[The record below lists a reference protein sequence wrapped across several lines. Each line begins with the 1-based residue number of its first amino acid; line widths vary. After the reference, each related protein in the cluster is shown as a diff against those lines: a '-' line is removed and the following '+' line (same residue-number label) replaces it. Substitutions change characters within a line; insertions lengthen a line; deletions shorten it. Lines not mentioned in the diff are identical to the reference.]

1 MSQTKKKSV
10 KLNVNKYKSEKRKGD
25 KKNLII
31 QKRTRNKHI
40 YLQIKRDTKK
50 KVQKLTKKRT
60 EHKTHEKH
68 I

>member
-1 MSQTKKKSV
+1 MNNQIMSKKKYISQ
-10 KLNVNKYKSEKRKGD
+10 KKSEGD
-25 KKNLII
+25 KKSLII

-40 YLQIKRDTKK
+40 YLQIKRDTKR

-60 EHKTHEKH
+60 KHKTHEKH